1 MPNRTLKITAKDLQQ
16 NSQFNEMEVPPLP
29 PKKRLGITAKDETSK
44 NRQVHRP
51 GKEIN
56 ETKKQENMNDIV
68 TVMGKQKQ
76 PQIYYSGSPQSHGT
90 SSNNRANYA
99 SSQEN
104 INRNSAAVL
113 RQTQQQCD
121 PRCSFELQR
130 TSLDDSNVLEL
141 PHRPIF
147 VLPTQVD
154 SKEIHTFLAQEGDA
168 PLLPPKKGKQK
179 FLRSSEEEQAK
190 NKVEPTYVGNISSSP
205 PRNEFLDD
213 LAYLVVD
220 ISDWRNIEKAC
231 PMYTEMKAEGPTIDD
246 SSYTE
251 VKDEGPPIDDSTYSE
266 VRDEG
271 PPIDDSTYTEVRD
284 EGPPIDD
291 STYTEIKDEGPPIDD
306 STYSEI
312 KDDGSPIDDEEYVPM
327 AYIYVPMADQK
338 ATKDMGTEKG
348 ESATQILAQNKIS
361 EKVDLTGSENEEQ
374 YEETTGWLETS
385 PPEEFTT
392 TKIKPKE
399 DERILPA
406 ARNFRN
412 NNNDA
417 VECSAKKRHDEVGGC
432 RISPM
437 KVSEPKKKQKEE
449 KQMIR
454 TSRHFQRNDSFGG
467 KSEGAVTHHARECQT
482 GWISCRREDDFVD
495 FEDIENYFKE
505 RRRLDAKV
513 SKI

>member
-1 MPNRTLKITAKDLQQ
+1 
-16 NSQFNEMEVPPLP
+16 MEVPPLP
-29 PKKRLGITAKDETSK
+29 PKKRLVITAKDETSK

-51 GKEIN
+51 GKEFN

-104 INRNSAAVL
+104 INRNSAAVM

-121 PRCSFELQR
+121 PRCSVQLQR
-130 TSLDDSNVLEL
+130 TSLDDSNVPEL

-190 NKVEPTYVGNISSSP
+190 NKEEPTYVGNISSSP
-205 PRNEFLDD
+205 QRNEFLDD
-213 LAYLVVD
+213 LAYSVVD

-231 PMYTEMKAEGPTIDD
+231 PMYTEMKAEGLTTDD
-246 SSYTE
+246 SSYAE
-251 VKDEGPPIDDSTYSE
+251 VK
-266 VRDEG
+266 DEG
-271 PPIDDSTYTEVRD
+271 PPIDDSTYTEVR
-284 EGPPIDD
+284 
-291 STYTEIKDEGPPIDD
+291 DEGPPIDD

-338 ATKDMGTEKG
+338 STKDMGTEKG
-348 ESATQILAQNKIS
+348 ESATQTLAQNKIS
-361 EKVDLTGSENEEQ
+361 EKVDLTGSEDEEH

-385 PPEEFTT
+385 PPEEFITR
-392 TKIKPKE
+392 KIKPKE

-417 VECSAKKRHDEVGGC
+417 VECSAKKRHDEVGGF

-454 TSRHFQRNDSFGG
+454 TSRHFQRFDGFGH
-467 KSEGAVTHHARECQT
+467 KSEGTVTHHARECQT